1 MESIG
6 RLYFDLTYWRL
17 SLPALLHGATV
28 TLELALFAVV
38 IGVTAGLCLAIL
50 RALRIRPLAIM
61 VVIFVDVFRAIPVIV
76 ILFLLFFAAPY
87 GGLRL
92 GALACAVASLSLNL
106 AAVAEEAFWAGIQA
120 VPIGQWEA
128 ARALGLSRLVV
139 LGRVVVPQA
148 IRLAI
153 PLVTSK
159 IISTTKDTA
168 IASVVAVP
176 ELLNQM
182 STEQGIYAN
191 PSPLIIGSLIF
202 LGMLLPLVRLSRRVE
217 RRYQR
222 IGLA

>member
-6 RLYFDLTYWRL
+6 RLYFDLNYWRL
-17 SLPALLHGATV
+17 SFPALMQGAAV
-28 TLELALFAVV
+28 TFELAAMAVA
-38 IGVTAGLCLAIL
+38 IGVTAGLCLASL
-50 RALRIRPLAIM
+50 RALQIRPLSLAII
-61 VVIFVDVFRAIPVIV
+61 VFVDMFRAIPVIV
-76 ILFLLFFAAPY
+76 VLFLLFFAAPY

-92 GALACAVASLSLNL
+92 GAVACAVTSLSLNL

-120 VPIGQWEA
+120 VPLGQWEA
-128 ARALGLSRLVV
+128 ARALGLSPLVV
-139 LGRVVVPQA
+139 LGRVVLPQA

-159 IISTTKDTA
+159 VISTAKDTA

-191 PSPLIIGSLIF
+191 PSPLMLGSLIF
-202 LGMLLPLVRLSRRVE
+202 LAMLVPLVRLSRRVE

-222 IGLA
+222 VGLA